1 MKKFFIAF
9 AAFAT
14 ALMMTVSCDEITD
27 EQKDGLTK
35 VLVAGE
41 YGVISMTGTDGMG
54 GFDADLLTDDAG
66 RPVMIWA
73 MSLDGSCFIANN
85 KAWRVHT
92 LDGTW
97 DVSGMTL
104 TMSYES
110 YSKDESYEII
120 SFESGLLKLRSGQVE
135 IVLKRLTDADKCP
148 QLQSVNFT
156 GLDLF
161 MKNGKVVLDPRI
173 QFTDGYYQL
182 TWEYD
187 PADYEPYLTPAF
199 ESSDPDV
206 ATVNADGRISMK
218 PGVTSGETTITLT
231 CDGVAVSVTLQ
242 FIVIN

>member
-66 RPVMIWA
+66 RPIMIWA

-110 YSKDESYEII
+110 YSKANR
-120 SFESGLLKLRSGQVE
+120 K
-135 IVLKRLTDADKCP
+135 
-148 QLQSVNFT
+148 
-156 GLDLF
+156 
-161 MKNGKVVLDPRI
+161 
-173 QFTDGYYQL
+173 
-182 TWEYD
+182 
-187 PADYEPYLTPAF
+187 
-199 ESSDPDV
+199 
-206 ATVNADGRISMK
+206 
-218 PGVTSGETTITLT
+218 
-231 CDGVAVSVTLQ
+231 
-242 FIVIN
+242 